1 MSQVDN
7 FYEINEEGGSTVNA
21 SYTYL
26 RSFKKILKNNP
37 ELQLFAAGE
46 GAIIKERIIPVEQ
59 VWMLQGL
66 IA

>member
-7 FYEINEEGGSTVNA
+7 FYENEGGSTLNA
-21 SYTYL
+21 SYTHL

-46 GAIIKERIIPVEQ
+46 GAIIKERIIPVE
-59 VWMLQGL
+59 
-66 IA
+66 